1 MQPSRP
7 HFFPLA
13 LPFLV
18 ALGVVL
24 AIVVAMIEIGAIEYA
39 YARIGVDRRY
49 VFALLLLSLVGSWVN
64 VPVGTLPADH
74 VVPGGLV
81 TRFGSPWVI
90 PRVEGW
96 SQTVVAVNLGGAVV
110 PTLLSLYLLLR
121 SGLWLRAGLGVVVV
135 AMIVHRIARLVP
147 GMGIAVPSFLPP
159 LVAAAAAVVLAPDAA
174 PIVAYVAGTLG
185 TLIGADILN
194 LGHIRGLGAPVVS
207 IGGAGTFDGVFLT
220 GIIAVLLA

>member
-1 MQPSRP
+1 
-7 HFFPLA
+7 
-13 LPFLV
+13 
-18 ALGVVL
+18 
-24 AIVVAMIEIGAIEYA
+24 
-39 YARIGVDRRY
+39 
-49 VFALLLLSLVGSWVN
+49 VN